1 MTSPF
6 QIRPDD
12 LSAQAI
18 RALIGEHLADM
29 ASLSPPESIHAL
41 DLSGLTAPDVRL
53 WSVWE
58 GDRLVGCGALKHLD
72 DDHGEVKS
80 MRTAGDQRRR
90 GVAAAVLAH
99 LIAEARGRGY
109 RRLSLETGSQPG
121 FEAARRF
128 YARHGFET
136 CAPFADYRPDPNSVF
151 MTRLLEP
158 TG

>member
-12 LSAQAI
+12 LSGAAI

-72 DDHGEVKS
+72 EGHGEVKS
-80 MRTAGDQRRR
+80 MRTARDQRRR
-90 GVAAAVLAH
+90 GVAAAVLEH
-99 LIAEARGRGY
+99 LVAQARARGY

-121 FEAARRF
+121 FAPARRF
-128 YARHGFET
+128 YARHGFEP
-136 CAPFADYRPDPNSVF
+136 CEPFADYRPDPNSVF
-151 MTRLLEP
+151 MTRVLGP
-158 TG
+158 AG